1 MRNSIT
7 ENEIEEISIGYLQ
20 GLGYKYLNG
29 LVMSPDGEHPERQ
42 YNEVVLTTRLRDA
55 IDKLNPT
62 ITQDAKED
70 ALKKV
75 LRTESPNQLINN
87 ENFHRYLTDGV
98 DVEVRTPSG
107 IRGEKVYIVDFTNP
121 ENNEFLAVNQFTVI
135 EAGAP
140 QRKRP
145 DIILFINGL
154 PLVVIELKNAVDEN
168 ATIKSAFNQLQTY
181 KQAIPSL
188 FTYNELLIVSDGWDA
203 RCGTITSD
211 YGRFM
216 SWKTKDGKTTADHLQ
231 PQMEVMFLGMLN
243 KTTLLDLIRQFIV
256 FEKSDSKTLKKV
268 AAYHQYYAVNKAVES
283 TVRASGFNS
292 PPLEGWSQTGVVKR
306 VSTNYFELPFNP
318 NLKQRARE
326 LRQAG
331 NLSEV
336 LFWNQVKNKQF
347 KQYDFD
353 RQKIIGN
360 YIVDFYCSNCNVVIE
375 IDGSSHDYK
384 QEYDAE
390 RDAFL
395 ESLGLTVIH
404 IPVEDVMK
412 RMGQVMDMLFEHPAF
427 QEGNSQEPPRP
438 SGTPPMEGNVG
449 DRRGGVIWHTQ
460 GSGKSLSMVFFSGKL
475 IIEPRMENPTLVILT
490 DRNDLDE
497 QLHDTFTNCQQLLR
511 QEPQKAE
518 DRQDLRKLLK
528 VASGGIVFT
537 TIQKFMPMP
546 DDIVQSSSPTGRV
559 GGEGVVNEPSV
570 EYIGA
575 DIKALSERKNIVVV
589 ADEAHRSQYD
599 FIDGFA
605 KHLRDALPYAT
616 FIGFTGTPIETTDRN
631 TQAVFGN
638 YVDIYDIQQ
647 AVEDKATV
655 PIFYESRLAK
665 VHFAE
670 DEKVTIDEQ
679 FEELTEGEEL
689 SNRQQMR
696 AKWTRLEAIVGNPNR
711 IRKIAEDLVYHFEQR
726 NAVLEGKAMI
736 VCMSRR
742 ICVELYEAIIK
753 IRPLWHS
760 DDDDKGTIKVI
771 MTGSSSDALNMQQ
784 HIRNKQ
790 RRKAIGDRLKNPID
804 SLKLVIVRDMW
815 LTGFD
820 APCLHTLYVDKPM
833 RGHSLMQ
840 AIARVNRVF
849 TEGKSGGLVVD
860 YLGIAQELKTALADY
875 TASGGEGKP
884 TLDQELAVA
893 KMLELHEAIDYQLRH
908 FAWRKFFTLTP
919 EEKLKFIPV
928 IVDYIFSQE
937 NGEQSFTDNT
947 KNLLKAF
954 AISVPHEKA
963 MAIRDDVAL
972 FQAIKSRLVKIS
984 DRNESGKT
992 NDEMDTAI
1000 KQIISEAITADN
1012 VIDIFDAA
1020 GLKKPN
1026 IEILDERFLQELKDL
1041 PQKNLAVELLKKLLK
1056 DEIKKRTKINL
1067 VESRKFSEMLED
1079 AIKRYHNGMIDTV
1092 EFLEKVLIP
1101 FAEQMKEADK
1111 RGEKLGLDYREYAF
1125 YTALEVNNSAV
1136 SILGDE
1142 ILKHIAQELLK
1153 TVRSSTT
1160 IDWTIKESVQANL
1173 RRNIRRILRKFG
1185 YPPDLQEK
1193 AVETVITQA
1202 KMLAEDLV
1210 KNGDNKEE

>member
-7 ENEIEEISIGYLQ
+7 ENEIEEIALSYLQ
-20 GLGYKYLNG
+20 GLGYTYQLG
-29 LVMSPDGEHPERQ
+29 TVISPDGEHPERQ
-42 YNEVVLTTRLRDA
+42 YNEVVLVTRLRDA
-55 IDKLNPT
+55 LDKLNPN
-62 ITQDAKED
+62 ISQDAKED

-75 LRTESPNQLINN
+75 LRTESPNVLINN

-98 DVEVRTPSG
+98 DVEMRTESG
-107 IRGEKVYIVDFTNP
+107 IRGEKIYIVDFANP
-121 ENNEFLAVNQFTVI
+121 ENNEFLAVNQFTII
-135 EAGAP
+135 EGN
-140 QRKRP
+140 QNKRP
-145 DIILFINGL
+145 DIILFVNGL

-168 ATIKSAFNQLQTY
+168 ANLKSAFNQLQTY

-188 FTYNELLIVSDGWDA
+188 FTYNSLLIISDGWDA

-216 SWKTKDGKTTADHLQ
+216 TWKTKDGQTTADHLQ
-231 PQMEVMFLGMLN
+231 PQMEVMFHGMLN
-243 KTTLLDLIRQFIV
+243 KHTLLDLIRQFIV

-283 TVRASGFNS
+283 TVTASGN
-292 PPLEGWSQTGVVKR
+292 
-306 VSTNYFELPFNP
+306 N
-318 NLKQRARE
+318 
-326 LRQAG
+326 
-331 NLSEV
+331 
-336 LFWNQVKNKQF
+336 
-347 KQYDFD
+347 
-353 RQKIIGN
+353 
-360 YIVDFYCSNCNVVIE
+360 
-375 IDGSSHDYK
+375 
-384 QEYDAE
+384 
-390 RDAFL
+390 
-395 ESLGLTVIH
+395 
-404 IPVEDVMK
+404 
-412 RMGQVMDMLFEHPAF
+412 
-427 QEGNSQEPPRP
+427 
-438 SGTPPMEGNVG
+438 G

-497 QLHDTFTNCQQLLR
+497 QLHETFTNCQQLLR

-518 DRQDLRKLLK
+518 SRRELRQLLK

-546 DDIVQSSSPTGRV
+546 SDIVQP
-559 GGEGVVNEPSV
+559 ENENVVNEPSV

-575 DIKALSERKNIVVV
+575 DIQALSERKNIVVI

-605 KHLRDALPYAT
+605 KHLRDALPNAT
-616 FIGFTGTPIETTDRN
+616 FIGFTGTPIETTDKN

-647 AVEDKATV
+647 AVNDKATV

-665 VHFAE
+665 VHFDE

-711 IRKIAEDLVYHFEQR
+711 LQKIAEDLVYHFEQR

-771 MTGSSSDALNMQQ
+771 MTGSSSDALNMQA
-784 HIRNKQ
+784 HIRNKP
-790 RRKAIGDRLKNPID
+790 RRKAIGDRLKNPSD

-833 RGHSLMQ
+833 RGHNLMQ

-849 TEGKSGGLVVD
+849 TEGKEGGLVVD

-908 FAWRKFFTLTP
+908 FDWRKFFTLTP
-919 EEKLKFIPV
+919 EEKLRFIPV

-937 NGEQSFTDNT
+937 NGEQSFTENT

-954 AISVPHEKA
+954 AISVPHERA

-984 DRNESGKT
+984 DRNEGGKT
-992 NDEMDTAI
+992 DEEMETAI

-1067 VESRKFSEMLED
+1067 VESKKFSEMLED

-1101 FAEQMKEADK
+1101 FAQQMKEADQ
-1111 RGEKLGLDYREYAF
+1111 RGDKLGLDYREYAF
-1125 YTALEVNNSAV
+1125 YTALEINNSAV
-1136 SILGDE
+1136 AVLGDD

-1153 TVRSSTT
+1153 TVRNSTT
-1160 IDWTIKESVQANL
+1160 IDWTIKESVQSAL
-1173 RRNIRRILRKFG
+1173 RRNIRRILRLHG

-1193 AVETVITQA
+1193 AVDTVITQA

-1210 KNGDNKEE
+1210 KNGDKKEE

>member
-7 ENEIEEISIGYLQ
+7 ENEIEQIAIDYLQ
-20 GLGYKYLNG
+20 NMGYTHVLGTAI
-29 LVMSPDGEHPERQ
+29 SPDGEHPERQ
-42 YNEVVLTTRLRDA
+42 YNEVVLVTRLRDA
-55 IDKLNPT
+55 IDKLNPSVS
-62 ITQDAKED
+62 QDAKDD

-75 LRTESPNQLINN
+75 LRTDSPNALINN
-87 ENFHRYLTDGV
+87 ETFHKYLTEGI
-98 DVEVRTPSG
+98 DVEVRTDSG
-107 IRGEKVYIVDFTNP
+107 IRGEKVYIVDFNNP
-121 ENNEFLAVNQFTVI
+121 GNNVFLAVNQFTII
-135 EAGAP
+135 EGNPAYGTGR
-140 QRKRP
+140 QNKRP

-154 PLVVIELKNAVDEN
+154 PLDVIELKNATDEN
-168 ATIKSAFNQLQTY
+168 ATVKTAFSQLQTY

-203 RCGTITSD
+203 LCGTVTSD
-211 YGRFM
+211 WGRFM
-216 SWKTKDGKTTADHLQ
+216 SWKTKDGRTTADTLQ
-231 PQMEVMFLGMLN
+231 PQMEVMFTGMLN
-243 KTTLLDLIRQFIV
+243 KQTLLDLIGHFIV
-256 FEKSDSKTLKKV
+256 FEKSNEKTLKKV
-268 AAYHQYYAVNKAVES
+268 AAYHQYYAVNKAVTTTQQASAES
-283 TVRASGFNS
+283 
-292 PPLEGWSQTGVVKR
+292 
-306 VSTNYFELPFNP
+306 
-318 NLKQRARE
+318 
-326 LRQAG
+326 
-331 NLSEV
+331 
-336 LFWNQVKNKQF
+336 
-347 KQYDFD
+347 
-353 RQKIIGN
+353 
-360 YIVDFYCSNCNVVIE
+360 
-375 IDGSSHDYK
+375 
-384 QEYDAE
+384 
-390 RDAFL
+390 
-395 ESLGLTVIH
+395 
-404 IPVEDVMK
+404 
-412 RMGQVMDMLFEHPAF
+412 
-427 QEGNSQEPPRP
+427 
-438 SGTPPMEGNVG
+438 G
-449 DRRGGVIWHTQ
+449 DRRAGVVWHTQ
-460 GSGKSLSMVFFSGKL
+460 GSGKSLSMVFYTGKL
-475 IIEPRMENPTLVILT
+475 VLALDNPTIVVLT
-490 DRNDLDE
+490 DRNDLDD
-497 QLHDTFTNCQQLLR
+497 QLFETFSNCQQLLR
-511 QEPQKAE
+511 QEPQQAD
-518 DRQDLRKLLK
+518 DRKHLRKLLS

-537 TIQKFMPMP
+537 TIQKFMPAAEDIIQP
-546 DDIVQSSSPTGRV
+546 DNVMS
-559 GGEGVVNEPSV
+559 EPGV

-575 DIKALSERKNIVVV
+575 DIKALSERKNIIVI

-599 FIDGFA
+599 FLDGFA
-605 KHLRDALPYAT
+605 KHLRDALPNAS
-616 FIGFTGTPIETTDRN
+616 FIGFTGTPIESSDRN

-647 AVEDKATV
+647 AVNDHATV

-665 VHFAE
+665 VHFEE
-670 DEKVTIDEQ
+670 DEKVKLDEQ

-689 SNRQQMR
+689 TNRQQLR

-711 IRKIAEDLVYHFEQR
+711 IKKIAEDLVFHFEQR
-726 NAVLEGKAMI
+726 NAVLDGKAVI

-760 DDDDKGTIKVI
+760 DEDETGTIKVV
-771 MTGSSSDALNMQQ
+771 MTGSSSDALHIQP
-784 HIRNKQ
+784 HIRNKA
-790 RRKAIGDRLKNPID
+790 RRKAIGERLKNPTD

-849 TEGKSGGLVVD
+849 TEGKEGGLVVD
-860 YLGIAQELKTALADY
+860 YLGIAQELKHALVEY

-893 KMLELHEAIDYQLRH
+893 KMLELYEGIEYQLRH
-908 FAWRKFFTLTP
+908 FDWKKFFTLMP

-937 NGEQSFTDNT
+937 NGEQSFVENT

-963 MAIRDDVAL
+963 LAIRDNVAL
-972 FQAIKSRLVKIS
+972 FQAIKARLVKIS
-984 DRNESGKT
+984 DRNEGGKS
-992 NDEMDTAI
+992 DEEMETAI
-1000 KQIISEAITADN
+1000 RQIISEAITADK

-1067 VESRKFSEMLED
+1067 VESKKFSEMLED

-1101 FAEQMKEADK
+1101 FAEQIKEADK
-1111 RGEKLGLDYREYAF
+1111 KGEKLGLDFREYAF

-1142 ILKHIAQELLK
+1142 TLKHIAQELLK

-1160 IDWTIKESVQANL
+1160 IDWTIKESVQSAL
-1173 RRNIRRILRKFG
+1173 RRNIRRILRLHG
-1185 YPPDLQEK
+1185 YPPDMQEK

-1202 KMLAEDLV
+1202 KMLAEDLAT
-1210 KNGDNKEE
+1210 G

>member
-1 MRNSIT
+1 MRNSIS
-7 ENEIEEISIGYLQ
+7 ENEIEEIALSYLQ
-20 GLGYKYLNG
+20 NLGYSYILG
-29 LVMSPDGEHPERQ
+29 TTLSPDGEHPERQ
-42 YNEVVLTTRLRDA
+42 YTDVVLATRLRDA
-55 IDKLNPT
+55 IDKLNPN

-75 LRTESPNQLINN
+75 LRTESPNALINN
-87 ENFHRYLTDGV
+87 ETFHKYLTEGV
-98 DVEVRTPSG
+98 DVEVRTDDG
-107 IRGEKVYIVDFTNP
+107 IRGEKVYIVDFDNV
-121 ENNEFLAVNQFTVI
+121 ENNEFLAINQFTII
-135 EAGAP
+135 EGS
-140 QRKRP
+140 QNKRP
-145 DIILFINGL
+145 DLILFINGL

-168 ATIKSAFNQLQTY
+168 ATIKSAYNQLQTY
-181 KQAIPSL
+181 KQSIPSL

-203 RCGTITSD
+203 LCGTITSD
-211 YGRFM
+211 FGRFM
-216 SWKTKDGKTTADHLQ
+216 SWKTKDGETEAGHLEM
-231 PQMEVMFLGMLN
+231 QMHIMFNGMLN
-243 KTTLLDLIRQFIV
+243 KKTLLDLIRQFIV
-256 FEKSDSKTLKKV
+256 YEKSDTKTLKKV

-283 TVRASGFNS
+283 TVRAAGFS
-292 PPLEGWSQTGVVKR
+292 SLSFGEGGG
-306 VSTNYFELPFNP
+306 E
-318 NLKQRARE
+318 
-326 LRQAG
+326 
-331 NLSEV
+331 
-336 LFWNQVKNKQF
+336 
-347 KQYDFD
+347 
-353 RQKIIGN
+353 
-360 YIVDFYCSNCNVVIE
+360 
-375 IDGSSHDYK
+375 
-384 QEYDAE
+384 
-390 RDAFL
+390 
-395 ESLGLTVIH
+395 
-404 IPVEDVMK
+404 
-412 RMGQVMDMLFEHPAF
+412 
-427 QEGNSQEPPRP
+427 
-438 SGTPPMEGNVG
+438 VG

-460 GSGKSLSMVFFSGKL
+460 GSGKSLSMVFYSGKL

-497 QLHDTFTNCQQLLR
+497 QLHETFTNCQQLLR

-518 DRQDLRKLLK
+518 DRKDLRKLLK

-537 TIQKFMPMP
+537 TIQKFMPMQA
-546 DDIVQSSSPTGRV
+546 DIVQNNSSPF
-559 GGEGVVNEPSV
+559 GGGWEGAVNEPSV

-575 DIKALSERKNIVVV
+575 DIQALSERKNIVVV

-605 KHLRDALPYAT
+605 KHLRDALPNAT
-616 FIGFTGTPIETTDRN
+616 FIGFTGTPIESTDRN

-647 AVEDKATV
+647 AVKDKATV

-670 DEKVTIDEQ
+670 DEKVSLDEQ
-679 FEELTEGEEL
+679 FEELTEGEEQT
-689 SNRQQMR
+689 NRQQMR

-711 IRKIAEDLVYHFEQR
+711 IAKIAEDLVYHFEQR
-726 NAVLEGKAMI
+726 SGVLEGKAMI

-742 ICVELYEAIIK
+742 ICVELYDAIIK

-760 DDDDKGTIKVI
+760 NEDDKGTIKVI
-771 MTGSSSDALNMQQ
+771 MTGSSSDTLNMQN
-784 HIRNKQ
+784 HIRSKSK
-790 RRKAIGDRLKNPID
+790 RKAIGDRLKNPND

-833 RGHSLMQ
+833 QGHSLMQ

-849 TEGKSGGLVVD
+849 TEGKEGGLVVD
-860 YLGIAQELKTALADY
+860 YLGIAQELKSALAEY

-908 FAWRKFFTLTP
+908 FDWKKFFTLLP

-954 AISVPHEKA
+954 AISVPHDKA

-984 DRNESGKT
+984 DRNEGGAGGE
-992 NDEMDTAI
+992 EMETAI

-1101 FAEQMKEADK
+1101 LAEQIKDADK

-1125 YTALEVNNSAV
+1125 YTALEVNNTAV
-1136 SILGDE
+1136 ALLGDE

-1153 TVRSSTT
+1153 TVRNSTT
-1160 IDWTIKESVQANL
+1160 IDWTIKESVQSAL
-1173 RRNIRRILRKFG
+1173 RRNIRRILRLHG

-1193 AVETVITQA
+1193 AVDTVITQA
-1202 KMLAEDLV
+1202 KMLAEDFII
-1210 KNGDNKEE
+1210 KKQ

>member
-7 ENEIEEISIGYLQ
+7 ENEIEEIALSYLQ
-20 GLGYKYLNG
+20 GLGYTYQLG
-29 LVMSPDGEHPERQ
+29 TIISPDGEHPERQ
-42 YNEVVLTTRLRDA
+42 YNEVVLVTHLRDA
-55 IDKLNPT
+55 IDKLNPN
-62 ITQDAKED
+62 ISQDAKED

-75 LRTESPNQLINN
+75 LRTESPNALINN

-98 DVEVRTPSG
+98 DVEMRTENG
-107 IRGEKVYIVDFTNP
+107 IRGEKIYIVDFENP
-121 ENNEFLAVNQFTVI
+121 ENNEFLAINQFTVV
-135 EAGAP
+135 EGN
-140 QRKRP
+140 QNKRP
-145 DIILFINGL
+145 DIILFVNGL

-168 ATIKSAFNQLQTY
+168 ANLKSAFNQLQTY

-188 FTYNELLIVSDGWDA
+188 FTYNSLLVISDGWDA

-216 SWKTKDGKTTADHLQ
+216 TWKTKDGQTTADHLQ
-231 PQMEVMFLGMLN
+231 PQMEVMFHGMLN
-243 KTTLLDLIRQFIV
+243 KHTLLDLIRQFIV

-268 AAYHQYYAVNKAVES
+268 AAYHQYYAVNKALES
-283 TVRASGFNS
+283 TVTASG
-292 PPLEGWSQTGVVKR
+292 
-306 VSTNYFELPFNP
+306 
-318 NLKQRARE
+318 
-326 LRQAG
+326 
-331 NLSEV
+331 
-336 LFWNQVKNKQF
+336 
-347 KQYDFD
+347 
-353 RQKIIGN
+353 
-360 YIVDFYCSNCNVVIE
+360 SN
-375 IDGSSHDYK
+375 
-384 QEYDAE
+384 
-390 RDAFL
+390 
-395 ESLGLTVIH
+395 
-404 IPVEDVMK
+404 
-412 RMGQVMDMLFEHPAF
+412 
-427 QEGNSQEPPRP
+427 
-438 SGTPPMEGNVG
+438 G

-497 QLHDTFTNCQQLLR
+497 QLHETFTNCQQLLR

-518 DRQDLRKLLK
+518 SRRELRQLLK

-546 DDIVQSSSPTGRV
+546 SDIVQP
-559 GGEGVVNEPSV
+559 ENENVVNEPSV

-575 DIKALSERKNIVVV
+575 DIQALSERKNIVVI

-605 KHLRDALPYAT
+605 KHLRDALPNAT
-616 FIGFTGTPIETTDRN
+616 FIGFTGTPIETTDKN

-647 AVEDKATV
+647 AVNDKATV

-665 VHFAE
+665 VHFNE
-670 DEKVTIDEQ
+670 DEKVSLDEQ

-711 IRKIAEDLVYHFEQR
+711 LQKIAEDLVYHFEQR
-726 NAVLEGKAMI
+726 NAVLDGKAMI

-771 MTGSSSDALNMQQ
+771 MTGSSSDALNMQA
-784 HIRNKQ
+784 HIRNKP
-790 RRKAIGDRLKNPID
+790 RRKAIGDRLKNPND
-804 SLKLVIVRDMW
+804 PLKLVIVRDMW

-833 RGHSLMQ
+833 RGHNLMQ

-849 TEGKSGGLVVD
+849 TEGKSGGLIVD

-908 FAWRKFFTLTP
+908 FDWRKFFTLKP
-919 EEKLKFIPV
+919 EEKLRFIPV

-937 NGEQSFTDNT
+937 NGEQSFTENT

-954 AISVPHEKA
+954 AISVPHDKA

-984 DRNESGKT
+984 DRNEGGKT
-992 NDEMDTAI
+992 DEEMETAI

-1067 VESRKFSEMLED
+1067 VESKKFSEMLED

-1101 FAEQMKEADK
+1101 FAQQMKEADQ
-1111 RGEKLGLDYREYAF
+1111 RGGKLGLDYREYAF
-1125 YTALEVNNSAV
+1125 YTALEINNSAV
-1136 SILGDE
+1136 AVLGDD

-1153 TVRSSTT
+1153 TVRNSTT
-1160 IDWTIKESVQANL
+1160 IDWTIKESVQSAL
-1173 RRNIRRILRKFG
+1173 RRNIRRILRLHG

-1193 AVETVITQA
+1193 AVDTVITQA

-1210 KNGDNKEE
+1210 KNGDKKEE

>member
-7 ENEIEEISIGYLQ
+7 ENEIEEIALGYLQ
-20 GLGYKYLNG
+20 NLGYNYLNG
-29 LVMSPDGEHPERQ
+29 LIISPDGEHPERQ
-42 YNEVVLTTRLRDA
+42 YTDVVLTTRLRDA
-55 IDKLNPT
+55 IDKLNPS

-75 LRTESPNQLINN
+75 LRTESPNALINN
-87 ENFHRYLTDGV
+87 ETFHRYLTDGI
-98 DVEVRTPSG
+98 DVEIRTADG
-107 IRGEKVYIVDFTNP
+107 IRGEKVYIVDFIHA
-121 ENNEFLAVNQFTVI
+121 ENNEFVAINQFTII
-135 EAGAP
+135 EGS
-140 QRKRP
+140 QNKRP

-168 ATIKSAFNQLQTY
+168 ATIKSAYNQLQTY
-181 KQAIPSL
+181 KQSIPSL
-188 FTYNELLIVSDGWDA
+188 FTYNALLIISDGWDA
-203 RCGTITSD
+203 LSGTVTSD
-211 YGRFM
+211 FGRFM
-216 SWKTKDGKTTADHLQ
+216 SWKTKDGKTEASHLEM
-231 PQMEVMFLGMLN
+231 QMQVMFNGMLN
-243 KTTLLDLIRQFIV
+243 KQTLLDLISQFIV
-256 FEKSDSKTLKKV
+256 YEKSDTKTLKKV

-283 TVRASGFNS
+283 TVRAAGFS
-292 PPLEGWSQTGVVKR
+292 SLSFGEGQG
-306 VSTNYFELPFNP
+306 E
-318 NLKQRARE
+318 
-326 LRQAG
+326 
-331 NLSEV
+331 
-336 LFWNQVKNKQF
+336 
-347 KQYDFD
+347 
-353 RQKIIGN
+353 
-360 YIVDFYCSNCNVVIE
+360 
-375 IDGSSHDYK
+375 
-384 QEYDAE
+384 
-390 RDAFL
+390 
-395 ESLGLTVIH
+395 
-404 IPVEDVMK
+404 
-412 RMGQVMDMLFEHPAF
+412 
-427 QEGNSQEPPRP
+427 
-438 SGTPPMEGNVG
+438 VG

-460 GSGKSLSMVFFSGKL
+460 GSGKSLSMVFYSGKL

-497 QLHDTFTNCQQLLR
+497 QLHETFTNCQQLLR

-518 DRQDLRKLLK
+518 DRKDLRKLLK

-537 TIQKFMPMP
+537 TIQKFMPMQT
-546 DDIVQSSSPTGRV
+546 DIVQ
-559 GGEGVVNEPSV
+559 NENPSIVSEPNV

-605 KHLRDALPYAT
+605 KHLRDALPNAT
-616 FIGFTGTPIETTDRN
+616 FIGFTGTPIESTDRN

-647 AVEDKATV
+647 AVNDKATV

-670 DEKVTIDEQ
+670 EEKVILDEQ

-689 SNRQQMR
+689 TNRQQMR

-711 IRKIAEDLVYHFEQR
+711 IAKISEDLVYHFEQR
-726 NAVLEGKAMI
+726 SGVLEGKAMI

-742 ICVELYEAIIK
+742 ICVELYDAIIK

-760 DDDDKGTIKVI
+760 NEDDKGTIKVI
-771 MTGSSSDALNMQQ
+771 MTGSSSDTLNMQN
-784 HIRNKQ
+784 HIRSKSK
-790 RRKAIGDRLKNPID
+790 RKAIGDRLKNPND

-849 TEGKSGGLVVD
+849 TEGKEGGLVVD
-860 YLGIAQELKTALADY
+860 YLGIAQELKLALAEY

-908 FAWRKFFTLTP
+908 FDWKKFYTLKP
-919 EEKLKFIPV
+919 EDKLKYV
-928 IVDYIFSQE
+928 LLIVDYIFSQE
-937 NGEQSFTDNT
+937 NGEQSFTENT

-954 AISVPHEKA
+954 AISVPHDKA

-972 FQAIKSRLVKIS
+972 FQSIKARLQKLS
-984 DRNESGKT
+984 DRNEGGAGG
-992 NDEMDTAI
+992 EEIETAI

-1067 VESRKFSEMLED
+1067 VESKKFSEMLED

-1101 FAEQMKEADK
+1101 FAEQIKEADK

-1125 YTALEVNNSAV
+1125 YTALEVNNTAV
-1136 SILGDE
+1136 ALLGDE

-1153 TVRSSTT
+1153 TVRNSTT
-1160 IDWTIKESVQANL
+1160 IDWTIKESVQSAL
-1173 RRNIRRILRKFG
+1173 RRNIRRILRLHG

-1202 KMLAEDLV
+1202 KMLAEDFI
-1210 KNGDNKEE
+1210 KSK

>member
-1 MRNSIT
+1 MKNSIT
-7 ENEIEEISIGYLQ
+7 ENEIEEIALSYLQ
-20 GLGYKYLNG
+20 GLGYTYQLG
-29 LVMSPDGEHPERQ
+29 TVISPDGEHPERQ
-42 YNEVVLTTRLRDA
+42 YNEVVLVTRLRDA
-55 IDKLNPT
+55 IDKLNPN
-62 ITQDAKED
+62 ISLDAKED

-75 LRTESPNQLINN
+75 LRTESPNVLINN

-98 DVEVRTPSG
+98 DVEMRTESG
-107 IRGEKVYIVDFTNP
+107 IRGEKIYIVDFENP
-121 ENNEFLAVNQFTVI
+121 ENNEFLAVNQFTVV
-135 EAGAP
+135 EGN
-140 QRKRP
+140 QNKRP
-145 DIILFINGL
+145 DIILFVNGL

-168 ATIKSAFNQLQTY
+168 ANLKSAFNQLQTY

-188 FTYNELLIVSDGWDA
+188 FTYNSLLIISDGWDA

-216 SWKTKDGKTTADHLQ
+216 TWKTKDGQTTADHLQ
-231 PQMEVMFLGMLN
+231 PQMEVMFHGMLN
-243 KTTLLDLIRQFIV
+243 KHTLLDLIRHFVV

-283 TVRASGFNS
+283 TVTASG
-292 PPLEGWSQTGVVKR
+292 
-306 VSTNYFELPFNP
+306 
-318 NLKQRARE
+318 
-326 LRQAG
+326 
-331 NLSEV
+331 
-336 LFWNQVKNKQF
+336 
-347 KQYDFD
+347 
-353 RQKIIGN
+353 
-360 YIVDFYCSNCNVVIE
+360 SN
-375 IDGSSHDYK
+375 
-384 QEYDAE
+384 
-390 RDAFL
+390 
-395 ESLGLTVIH
+395 
-404 IPVEDVMK
+404 
-412 RMGQVMDMLFEHPAF
+412 
-427 QEGNSQEPPRP
+427 
-438 SGTPPMEGNVG
+438 G
-449 DRRGGVIWHTQ
+449 DRRGGVVWHTQ

-497 QLHDTFTNCQQLLR
+497 QLHETFTNCQQLLR

-518 DRQDLRKLLK
+518 SRKELRQLLK

-537 TIQKFMPMP
+537 TIQKFMPIP
-546 DDIVQSSSPTGRV
+546 ADIVQP
-559 GGEGVVNEPSV
+559 ENENVVNEPSV

-575 DIKALSERKNIVVV
+575 DIQALSERKNIVVI

-605 KHLRDALPYAT
+605 KHLRDALPNAT
-616 FIGFTGTPIETTDRN
+616 FIGFTGTPIETTDKN

-647 AVEDKATV
+647 AVNDKATV

-665 VHFAE
+665 VHFNE
-670 DEKVTIDEQ
+670 DEKVSLDEQ

-696 AKWTRLEAIVGNPNR
+696 QKWTRLEAIVGNPNR
-711 IRKIAEDLVYHFEQR
+711 LQKIAEDLVYHFEQR
-726 NAVLEGKAMI
+726 NAVLDGKAMI

-742 ICVELYEAIIK
+742 ICVELYDAIIK
-753 IRPLWHS
+753 IRPHWHS

-771 MTGSSSDALNMQQ
+771 MTGSSSDPLNMQP
-784 HIRNKQ
+784 HIRNKP
-790 RRKAIGDRLKNPID
+790 RRKAIGDRLKNPND
-804 SLKLVIVRDMW
+804 PLKLVIVRDMW

-833 RGHSLMQ
+833 RGHNLMQ

-849 TEGKSGGLVVD
+849 TEGKEGGLVVD

-908 FAWRKFFTLTP
+908 FDWRKFFTLTP

-937 NGEQSFTDNT
+937 NGEQSFTENT

-954 AISVPHEKA
+954 AISVPHERA

-984 DRNESGKT
+984 DRNEGGKT
-992 NDEMDTAI
+992 DEEMETAI

-1012 VIDIFDAA
+1012 IIDIFDAA

-1067 VESRKFSEMLED
+1067 VESKKFSEMLED

-1101 FAEQMKEADK
+1101 FAQQMKEADK

-1136 SILGDE
+1136 AILGDD

-1153 TVRSSTT
+1153 TVRNSTT
-1160 IDWTIKESVQANL
+1160 IDWTIKESVQATL
-1173 RRNIRRILRKFG
+1173 RRNVRRILRKFG

-1210 KNGDNKEE
+1210 KNGDKKEE

>member
-7 ENEIEEISIGYLQ
+7 ENEIEDIALSYLQ
-20 GLGYKYLNG
+20 GLGYTYQLG
-29 LVMSPDGEHPERQ
+29 TVISPDGEHPERQ
-42 YNEVVLTTRLRDA
+42 YNEVVLVTRLRDA
-55 IDKLNPT
+55 IDKLNPN
-62 ITQDAKED
+62 ISLDAKED

-75 LRTESPNQLINN
+75 LRTESPNVLINN

-98 DVEVRTPSG
+98 DVEMRTESG
-107 IRGEKVYIVDFTNP
+107 IRGEKIYIVDFENP
-121 ENNEFLAVNQFTVI
+121 ENNEFLAVNQFTVV
-135 EAGAP
+135 EGN
-140 QRKRP
+140 QNKRP
-145 DIILFINGL
+145 DIILFVNGL

-168 ATIKSAFNQLQTY
+168 ANLKSAFNQLQTY

-188 FTYNELLIVSDGWDA
+188 FTYNSLLIISDGWDA

-216 SWKTKDGKTTADHLQ
+216 TWKTKDGQTTADHLQ
-231 PQMEVMFLGMLN
+231 PQMEVMFHGMLN
-243 KTTLLDLIRQFIV
+243 KHTLLDLIRHFVV

-283 TVRASGFNS
+283 TVTASG
-292 PPLEGWSQTGVVKR
+292 
-306 VSTNYFELPFNP
+306 
-318 NLKQRARE
+318 
-326 LRQAG
+326 
-331 NLSEV
+331 
-336 LFWNQVKNKQF
+336 
-347 KQYDFD
+347 
-353 RQKIIGN
+353 
-360 YIVDFYCSNCNVVIE
+360 SN
-375 IDGSSHDYK
+375 
-384 QEYDAE
+384 
-390 RDAFL
+390 
-395 ESLGLTVIH
+395 
-404 IPVEDVMK
+404 
-412 RMGQVMDMLFEHPAF
+412 
-427 QEGNSQEPPRP
+427 
-438 SGTPPMEGNVG
+438 G
-449 DRRGGVIWHTQ
+449 DRRGGVVWHTQ

-497 QLHDTFTNCQQLLR
+497 QLHETFSNCQQLLR

-518 DRQDLRKLLK
+518 SRKELRQLLK

-546 DDIVQSSSPTGRV
+546 TDIVQP
-559 GGEGVVNEPSV
+559 ENENVVNEPSV

-575 DIKALSERKNIVVV
+575 DIQALSERKNIVVI

-605 KHLRDALPYAT
+605 KHLRDALPNAT
-616 FIGFTGTPIETTDRN
+616 FIGFTGTPIETTDKN

-647 AVEDKATV
+647 AVNDKATV

-665 VHFAE
+665 VHFNE
-670 DEKVTIDEQ
+670 DEKVSLDEQ

-696 AKWTRLEAIVGNPNR
+696 QKWTRLEAIVGNPNR
-711 IRKIAEDLVYHFEQR
+711 LQKIAEDLVYHFEQR
-726 NAVLEGKAMI
+726 NAVLDGKAMI

-771 MTGSSSDALNMQQ
+771 MTGSSSDALNMQA
-784 HIRNKQ
+784 HIRNKP
-790 RRKAIGDRLKNPID
+790 RRKAIGDRLKNPND
-804 SLKLVIVRDMW
+804 PLKLVIVRDMW

-833 RGHSLMQ
+833 RGHNLMQ

-849 TEGKSGGLVVD
+849 TEGKEGGLVVD

-908 FAWRKFFTLTP
+908 FDWRKFFTLTP

-937 NGEQSFTDNT
+937 NGEQSFTENT

-954 AISVPHEKA
+954 AISVPHERA

-984 DRNESGKT
+984 DRNEGGKT
-992 NDEMDTAI
+992 DEEMETAI

-1012 VIDIFDAA
+1012 IIDIFDAA

-1067 VESRKFSEMLED
+1067 VESKKFSEMLED

-1101 FAEQMKEADK
+1101 FAQQMKEADK

-1136 SILGDE
+1136 AILGDD

-1153 TVRSSTT
+1153 TVRNSTT
-1160 IDWTIKESVQANL
+1160 IDWTIKESVQATL
-1173 RRNIRRILRKFG
+1173 RRNVRRILRKFG

-1210 KNGDNKEE
+1210 KNGDKKEE

>member
-7 ENEIEEISIGYLQ
+7 ENEIEEIALSYLQ
-20 GLGYKYLNG
+20 GLGYTYQLG
-29 LVMSPDGEHPERQ
+29 TVISPDGEHPERQ
-42 YNEVVLTTRLRDA
+42 YNEVVLVTRLRDA
-55 IDKLNPT
+55 IDKLNPN
-62 ITQDAKED
+62 ISQDAKED

-75 LRTESPNQLINN
+75 LRTESPNAIINN
-87 ENFHRYLTDGV
+87 ETFHRYLTDGV
-98 DVEVRTPSG
+98 DVEMRTENG
-107 IRGEKVYIVDFTNP
+107 IRGEKIYIVDFENP
-121 ENNEFLAVNQFTVI
+121 ENNEFVAINQFTVV
-135 EAGAP
+135 EGN
-140 QRKRP
+140 QNKRP
-145 DIILFINGL
+145 DIILFVNGL

-168 ATIKSAFNQLQTY
+168 ANLKSAFNQLQTY

-188 FTYNELLIVSDGWDA
+188 FTYNSLLIISDGWDA

-216 SWKTKDGKTTADHLQ
+216 TWKTKDGQTTADHLQ
-231 PQMEVMFLGMLN
+231 PQMEVMFHGMLN
-243 KTTLLDLIRQFIV
+243 KHTLLDLIRQFIV

-268 AAYHQYYAVNKAVES
+268 AAYHQYYAVNKALES
-283 TVRASGFNS
+283 TVTASG
-292 PPLEGWSQTGVVKR
+292 
-306 VSTNYFELPFNP
+306 
-318 NLKQRARE
+318 
-326 LRQAG
+326 
-331 NLSEV
+331 
-336 LFWNQVKNKQF
+336 
-347 KQYDFD
+347 
-353 RQKIIGN
+353 
-360 YIVDFYCSNCNVVIE
+360 SN
-375 IDGSSHDYK
+375 
-384 QEYDAE
+384 
-390 RDAFL
+390 
-395 ESLGLTVIH
+395 
-404 IPVEDVMK
+404 
-412 RMGQVMDMLFEHPAF
+412 
-427 QEGNSQEPPRP
+427 
-438 SGTPPMEGNVG
+438 G

-497 QLHDTFTNCQQLLR
+497 QLHETFTNCQQLLR

-518 DRQDLRKLLK
+518 SRKELRQLLK

-546 DDIVQSSSPTGRV
+546 TDIVQP
-559 GGEGVVNEPSV
+559 ENENVVNEPSV

-575 DIKALSERKNIVVV
+575 DIQALSERKNIVVI

-605 KHLRDALPYAT
+605 KHLRDALPNAT
-616 FIGFTGTPIETTDRN
+616 FIGFTGTPIETTDKN

-647 AVEDKATV
+647 AVNDKATV

-665 VHFAE
+665 VHFNE
-670 DEKVTIDEQ
+670 DEKVSLDEQ

-711 IRKIAEDLVYHFEQR
+711 LQKIAEDLVYHFEQR

-771 MTGSSSDALNMQQ
+771 MTGSSSDALNMQA
-784 HIRNKQ
+784 HIRNKP
-790 RRKAIGDRLKNPID
+790 RRKAIGDRLKNPSD

-833 RGHSLMQ
+833 RGHNLMQ

-849 TEGKSGGLVVD
+849 TEGKEGGLVVD

-908 FAWRKFFTLTP
+908 FDWRKFFTLTP

-937 NGEQSFTDNT
+937 NGEQSFTENT

-954 AISVPHEKA
+954 AISVPHERA

-984 DRNESGKT
+984 DRNEGGKT
-992 NDEMDTAI
+992 DEEMETAI
-1000 KQIISEAITADN
+1000 KQIISEAITTDN

-1067 VESRKFSEMLED
+1067 VESKKFSEMLED

-1111 RGEKLGLDYREYAF
+1111 RGDKLGLDFREYAF

-1136 SILGDE
+1136 AVLGDD

-1153 TVRSSTT
+1153 TVRNSTT
-1160 IDWTIKESVQANL
+1160 IDWTIKESVQSAL
-1173 RRNIRRILRKFG
+1173 RRNIRRILRLHG

-1193 AVETVITQA
+1193 AVDTVITQA
-1202 KMLAEDLV
+1202 KMIAEDLV
-1210 KNGDNKEE
+1210 KNGDKKEE

>member
-7 ENEIEEISIGYLQ
+7 ENEIEEIALSYLQ
-20 GLGYKYLNG
+20 GLGYTYQLG
-29 LVMSPDGEHPERQ
+29 TVISPDGEHPERQ
-42 YNEVVLTTRLRDA
+42 YNEVVLVTRLRDA
-55 IDKLNPT
+55 IDKLNPN
-62 ITQDAKED
+62 ISQDAKED

-75 LRTESPNQLINN
+75 LRTESPNALINN

-98 DVEVRTPSG
+98 DVEMRTESG
-107 IRGEKVYIVDFTNP
+107 IRGEKIYIVDFENP
-121 ENNEFLAVNQFTVI
+121 ENNEFLAVNQFTVV
-135 EAGAP
+135 EGN
-140 QRKRP
+140 QNKRP

-168 ATIKSAFNQLQTY
+168 ANLKSAFNQLQTY

-188 FTYNELLIVSDGWDA
+188 FTYNSLLIISDGWDA

-216 SWKTKDGKTTADHLQ
+216 TWKTKDGLTTADHLQ
-231 PQMEVMFLGMLN
+231 PQMEVMFHGMLN
-243 KTTLLDLIRQFIV
+243 KHTLLDLIRQFIV

-283 TVRASGFNS
+283 TVTASG
-292 PPLEGWSQTGVVKR
+292 
-306 VSTNYFELPFNP
+306 
-318 NLKQRARE
+318 
-326 LRQAG
+326 
-331 NLSEV
+331 
-336 LFWNQVKNKQF
+336 
-347 KQYDFD
+347 
-353 RQKIIGN
+353 
-360 YIVDFYCSNCNVVIE
+360 SN
-375 IDGSSHDYK
+375 
-384 QEYDAE
+384 
-390 RDAFL
+390 
-395 ESLGLTVIH
+395 
-404 IPVEDVMK
+404 
-412 RMGQVMDMLFEHPAF
+412 
-427 QEGNSQEPPRP
+427 
-438 SGTPPMEGNVG
+438 G

-497 QLHDTFTNCQQLLR
+497 QLHETFTNCQQLLR

-518 DRQDLRKLLK
+518 SRKELRQLLK

-546 DDIVQSSSPTGRV
+546 TDIVQP
-559 GGEGVVNEPSV
+559 ENENVVNEPSV

-575 DIKALSERKNIVVV
+575 DIQALSERKNIVVI

-605 KHLRDALPYAT
+605 KHLRDALPNAT
-616 FIGFTGTPIETTDRN
+616 FIGFTGTPIETTDKN

-647 AVEDKATV
+647 AVNDKATV

-665 VHFAE
+665 VHFNE
-670 DEKVTIDEQ
+670 DEKVSLDEQ

-696 AKWTRLEAIVGNPNR
+696 QKWTRLEAIVGNPNR
-711 IRKIAEDLVYHFEQR
+711 LQKIAEDLVYHFEQR
-726 NAVLEGKAMI
+726 NAVLDGKAMI

-771 MTGSSSDALNMQQ
+771 MTGSSSDALNMQA
-784 HIRNKQ
+784 HIRNKP
-790 RRKAIGDRLKNPID
+790 RRKAIGDRLKNPND
-804 SLKLVIVRDMW
+804 PLKLVIVRDMW

-833 RGHSLMQ
+833 RGHNLMQ

-849 TEGKSGGLVVD
+849 TEGKEGGLVVD

-908 FAWRKFFTLTP
+908 FDWRKFFTLTP

-937 NGEQSFTDNT
+937 NGEQSFTENT

-954 AISVPHEKA
+954 AISVPHERA

-984 DRNESGKT
+984 DRNEGGKT
-992 NDEMDTAI
+992 DEEMETAI

-1012 VIDIFDAA
+1012 IIDIFDAA

-1067 VESRKFSEMLED
+1067 VESKKFSEMLED

-1101 FAEQMKEADK
+1101 FAQQMKEADK

-1136 SILGDE
+1136 AILGDD

-1153 TVRSSTT
+1153 TVRNSTT
-1160 IDWTIKESVQANL
+1160 IDWTIKESVQATL
-1173 RRNIRRILRKFG
+1173 RRNVRRILRKFG

-1210 KNGDNKEE
+1210 KNGDKKEE

>member
-7 ENEIEEISIGYLQ
+7 ENEIEEIALSYLQ
-20 GLGYKYLNG
+20 KLGYSYLLG
-29 LVMSPDGEHPERQ
+29 TDISPDGEHPERQ
-42 YNEVVLTTRLRDA
+42 YNEVVLVTRLRDA
-55 IDKLNPT
+55 IDKLNPN
-62 ITQDAKED
+62 ISQDAKED

-75 LRTESPNQLINN
+75 LRTESPNALINN

-98 DVEVRTPSG
+98 DVEMRTESG
-107 IRGEKVYIVDFTNP
+107 IRGEKIYIVDFENP
-121 ENNEFLAVNQFTVI
+121 ENNEFLAVNQFTVV
-135 EAGAP
+135 EGN
-140 QRKRP
+140 QNKRP
-145 DIILFINGL
+145 DIILFVNGL
-154 PLVVIELKNAVDEN
+154 PLVVIEFKNAVDEN
-168 ATIKSAFNQLQTY
+168 ANLKSAFNQLQTY

-188 FTYNELLIVSDGWDA
+188 FTYNSLLIISDGWDA

-216 SWKTKDGKTTADHLQ
+216 TWKTPPSTPALLPRGEGSSYRGNLKYSGLIEEARELRKKQTKAEEIFWQLVRNRKFNNLKFRRQHQIGNYIADFYCDELRLVIEFDGEVHNSPEQQKHDSKRDKFLTSSGFKVLRFKNQEILNSPESVFEEIENAILGNTQKIDSSSPFGRGGGEGLLE
-231 PQMEVMFLGMLN
+231 MEVMFHGMLN
-243 KTTLLDLIRQFIV
+243 KHTLLDLIRQFIV

-283 TVRASGFNS
+283 TVTASG
-292 PPLEGWSQTGVVKR
+292 
-306 VSTNYFELPFNP
+306 
-318 NLKQRARE
+318 
-326 LRQAG
+326 
-331 NLSEV
+331 
-336 LFWNQVKNKQF
+336 
-347 KQYDFD
+347 
-353 RQKIIGN
+353 
-360 YIVDFYCSNCNVVIE
+360 SN
-375 IDGSSHDYK
+375 
-384 QEYDAE
+384 
-390 RDAFL
+390 
-395 ESLGLTVIH
+395 
-404 IPVEDVMK
+404 
-412 RMGQVMDMLFEHPAF
+412 
-427 QEGNSQEPPRP
+427 
-438 SGTPPMEGNVG
+438 G

-497 QLHDTFTNCQQLLR
+497 QLHETFSNCQQLLR

-518 DRQDLRKLLK
+518 SRRELRQLLK

-546 DDIVQSSSPTGRV
+546 SDIVQPENENT
-559 GGEGVVNEPSV
+559 VNEPSV

-575 DIKALSERKNIVVV
+575 DIQALSERKNIVVI

-605 KHLRDALPYAT
+605 KHLRDALPNAT
-616 FIGFTGTPIETTDRN
+616 FIGFTGTPIETTDKN

-647 AVEDKATV
+647 AVNDKATV

-665 VHFAE
+665 VHFNE
-670 DEKVTIDEQ
+670 DEKVSLDEQ

-696 AKWTRLEAIVGNPNR
+696 QKWTRLEAIVGNPNR
-711 IRKIAEDLVYHFEQR
+711 LQKIAEDLVYHFEQR
-726 NAVLEGKAMI
+726 NAVLDGKAMI

-771 MTGSSSDALNMQQ
+771 MTGSSSDALNMQA
-784 HIRNKQ
+784 HIRNKP
-790 RRKAIGDRLKNPID
+790 RRKAIGDRLKNPND
-804 SLKLVIVRDMW
+804 PLKLVIVRDMW

-833 RGHSLMQ
+833 RGHNLMQ

-849 TEGKSGGLVVD
+849 TEGKEGGLVVD

-908 FAWRKFFTLTP
+908 FDWRKFFTLTP

-937 NGEQSFTDNT
+937 NGEQSFTENT

-954 AISVPHEKA
+954 AISVPHERA

-984 DRNESGKT
+984 DRNEGGKT
-992 NDEMDTAI
+992 DEEMETAI

-1067 VESRKFSEMLED
+1067 VESKKFSEMLED

-1101 FAEQMKEADK
+1101 FAAQMKEADQ
-1111 RGEKLGLDYREYAF
+1111 RGDKLGLDYREYAF

-1136 SILGDE
+1136 AILGDD
-1142 ILKHIAQELLK
+1142 ILRHIAQELLK
-1153 TVRSSTT
+1153 TVRNSTT
-1160 IDWTIKESVQANL
+1160 IDWTIKESVQATL
-1173 RRNIRRILRKFG
+1173 RRNVRRILRKFG

-1210 KNGDNKEE
+1210 KNGEKKEE

>member
-1 MRNSIT
+1 MASIT
-7 ENEIEEISIGYLQ
+7 ENEIEEIALSYLQ
-20 GLGYKYLNG
+20 NLGYSYILG
-29 LVMSPDGEHPERQ
+29 TDISPDGEHPERQ
-42 YNEVVLTTRLRDA
+42 YNEVVLVTRLRDA
-55 IDKLNPT
+55 IDKLNPN
-62 ITQDAKED
+62 ISQDAKED

-75 LRTESPNQLINN
+75 LRTESPNLLVNN
-87 ENFHRYLTDGV
+87 ESFHRYLTDGV
-98 DVEVRTPSG
+98 DVEVRTESG
-107 IRGEKVYIVDFTNP
+107 IRGEKVYIVDFENP
-121 ENNEFLAVNQFTVI
+121 DNNEFLAVNQFTVI
-135 EAGAP
+135 EGN
-140 QRKRP
+140 QNKRP
-145 DIILFINGL
+145 DIILFVNGL

-168 ATIKSAFNQLQTY
+168 ANLKSAFNQLQTY
-181 KQAIPSL
+181 KQAISSL
-188 FTYNELLIVSDGWDA
+188 FTYNSLLIISDGWDA
-203 RCGTITSD
+203 RCGTITGD

-216 SWKTKDGKTTADHLQ
+216 TWKTKDGQTTADRLQ
-231 PQMEVMFLGMLN
+231 PQMEVMFYGMLN
-243 KTTLLDLIRQFIV
+243 KRTLLDLIRQFIV

-268 AAYHQYYAVNKAVES
+268 AAYHQYYAVNKAIES
-283 TVRASGFNS
+283 AVTASGN
-292 PPLEGWSQTGVVKR
+292 
-306 VSTNYFELPFNP
+306 N
-318 NLKQRARE
+318 
-326 LRQAG
+326 
-331 NLSEV
+331 
-336 LFWNQVKNKQF
+336 
-347 KQYDFD
+347 
-353 RQKIIGN
+353 
-360 YIVDFYCSNCNVVIE
+360 
-375 IDGSSHDYK
+375 
-384 QEYDAE
+384 
-390 RDAFL
+390 
-395 ESLGLTVIH
+395 
-404 IPVEDVMK
+404 
-412 RMGQVMDMLFEHPAF
+412 
-427 QEGNSQEPPRP
+427 
-438 SGTPPMEGNVG
+438 G

-497 QLHDTFTNCQQLLR
+497 QLHETFTNCQQLLR

-518 DRQDLRKLLK
+518 SRQDLRRLLK

-537 TIQKFMPMP
+537 TIQKFMPMQS
-546 DDIVQSSSPTGRV
+546 DIVQPD
-559 GGEGVVNEPSV
+559 NENIFSEPGV

-575 DIKALSERKNIVVV
+575 DIKALSERKNIVVI

-605 KHLRDALPYAT
+605 KHLRDALPNAT
-616 FIGFTGTPIETTDRN
+616 FIGFTGTPIETTDKN

-647 AVEDKATV
+647 AVNDKATV

-665 VHFAE
+665 VHFNE

-711 IRKIAEDLVYHFEQR
+711 LQKIAEDLVYHFEQR
-726 NAVLEGKAMI
+726 NAVLDGKAMI

-771 MTGSSSDALNMQQ
+771 MTGSSSDALNMQP
-784 HIRNKQ
+784 HIRNKPG
-790 RRKAIGDRLKNPID
+790 RKVIGDRLKNPND
-804 SLKLVIVRDMW
+804 PLKLVIVRDMW

-833 RGHSLMQ
+833 RGHNLMQ

-849 TEGKSGGLVVD
+849 TEGKEGGLVVD

-908 FAWRKFFTLTP
+908 FDWRKFFTLTH

-937 NGEQSFTDNT
+937 NGEQSFTENT

-954 AISVPHEKA
+954 AISVPHERA

-972 FQAIKSRLVKIS
+972 FQAIKTRLVKIS
-984 DRNESGKT
+984 DRNEAGRT
-992 NDEMDTAI
+992 DEEMETAI

-1020 GLKKPN
+1020 GLKKPS

-1067 VESRKFSEMLED
+1067 VESKKFSEMLED

-1111 RGEKLGLDYREYAF
+1111 RGDKLGLDYREYAF

-1136 SILGDE
+1136 AILGDD
-1142 ILKHIAQELLK
+1142 ILRHIAQELLK
-1153 TVRSSTT
+1153 TVRNSTT

-1210 KNGDNKEE
+1210 KNGDKNEE

>member
-7 ENEIEEISIGYLQ
+7 ENEIEDIALSYLQ
-20 GLGYKYLNG
+20 GLGYSYLLG
-29 LVMSPDGEHPERQ
+29 TVISPDGEHPERQ
-42 YNEVVLTTRLRDA
+42 YNEVVLVNRLRDA
-55 IDKLNPT
+55 IDKLNPS

-75 LRTESPNQLINN
+75 LRTESPNALINN

-98 DVEVRTPSG
+98 DVEVRTESG
-107 IRGEKVYIVDFTNP
+107 IRGEKIYIVDFTHP
-121 ENNEFLAVNQFTVI
+121 ENNEFLAVNQFTVV
-135 EAGAP
+135 EGN
-140 QRKRP
+140 QNKRP
-145 DIILFINGL
+145 DIILFVNGL

-168 ATIKSAFNQLQTY
+168 ANLKSAFNQLQTY

-188 FTYNELLIVSDGWDA
+188 FTYNSLLIISDGWDA
-203 RCGTITSD
+203 CCGTITSD
-211 YGRFM
+211 FGRFM
-216 SWKTKDGKTTADHLQ
+216 TWKTKDGKTEALQ
-231 PQMEVMFLGMLN
+231 NELGMQVLFHGMLN
-243 KTTLLDLIRQFIV
+243 KHTLLDLIRHFIV

-268 AAYHQYYAVNKAVES
+268 AAYHQYYAVNKAIES
-283 TVRASGFNS
+283 TLRAAGVQPSSPALRPRGEGSHYRSGLKFSGLINEARQLRQKQTKAEELFWELVRNRKF
-292 PPLEGWSQTGVVKR
+292 L
-306 VSTNYFELPFNP
+306 
-318 NLKQRARE
+318 NLKFR
-326 LRQAG
+326 RQH
-331 NLSEV
+331 
-336 LFWNQVKNKQF
+336 Q
-347 KQYDFD
+347 
-353 RQKIIGN
+353 IGH
-360 YIVDFYCSNCNVVIE
+360 YIADFYCNELKLVVE
-375 IDGSSHDYK
+375 FD
-384 QEYDAE
+384 
-390 RDAFL
+390 
-395 ESLGLTVIH
+395 
-404 IPVEDVMK
+404 
-412 RMGQVMDMLFEHPAF
+412 GQVHNNPERIKHDTTRDKFLTSSGFHILRFKNEELLNTPEKVFERLAQLAKP
-427 QEGNSQEPPRP
+427 SP
-438 SGTPPMEGNVG
+438 SGRGLGEG
-449 DRRGGVIWHTQ
+449 DRRAGVIWHTQ

-475 IIEPRMENPTLVILT
+475 IVEPRMENPTLVILT

-497 QLHDTFTNCQQLLR
+497 QLHETFTNCQQLLR

-518 DRQDLRKLLK
+518 SRRELGQLLK

-537 TIQKFMPMP
+537 TIQKFMPLR
-546 DDIVQSSSPTGRV
+546 DDVVQSV
-559 GGEGVVNEPSV
+559 DENVVNEPAV

-575 DIKALSERKNIVVV
+575 DIQALSERKNIVVI

-605 KHLRDALPYAT
+605 KHLRDALPNAT
-616 FIGFTGTPIETTDRN
+616 FIGFTGTPIETTDKN

-665 VHFAE
+665 VHFE
-670 DEKVTIDEQ
+670 ENEKVRLDEQ

-696 AKWTRLEAIVGNPNR
+696 QKWTRLEAIVGNPNR
-711 IRKIAEDLVYHFEQR
+711 LRKIAEDLVYHFEQR
-726 NAVLEGKAMI
+726 NAVLDGKAMI

-742 ICVELYEAIIK
+742 ICVDLYEAIIK

-771 MTGSSSDALNMQQ
+771 MTGSSSDALNMQP
-784 HIRNKQ
+784 HIRNKP
-790 RRKAIGDRLKNPID
+790 RRKAIGDRLKNPND
-804 SLKLVIVRDMW
+804 PLKLVIVRDMW

-833 RGHSLMQ
+833 RGHNLMQ

-849 TEGKSGGLVVD
+849 TEGKEGGLVVD
-860 YLGIAQELKTALADY
+860 YLGIAQELKTALAEY

-908 FAWRKFFTLTP
+908 FDWRKFFSLTP

-937 NGEQSFTDNT
+937 NGEQSFTENT

-954 AISVPHEKA
+954 AISVPHERA

-984 DRNESGKT
+984 DRNEGGKT
-992 NDEMDTAI
+992 DEEMETAI

-1067 VESRKFSEMLED
+1067 VESKKFSEMLED

-1136 SILGDE
+1136 AVLGDD
-1142 ILKHIAQELLK
+1142 ILRHIAQELLK
-1153 TVRSSTT
+1153 TVRNSTT
-1160 IDWTIKESVQANL
+1160 IDWTIKESVQSAL
-1173 RRNIRRILRKFG
+1173 RRNIRRILRLHG

-1193 AVETVITQA
+1193 AVDTVITQA
-1202 KMLAEDLV
+1202 KMLAVDLI
-1210 KNGDNKEE
+1210 NGNDKG

>member
-1 MRNSIT
+1 MNSIS
-7 ENEIEEISIGYLQ
+7 ENEIEEIALGYLQ
-20 GLGYKYLNG
+20 SLGYQCLNG
-29 LVMSPDGEHPERQ
+29 LVLSPDGECPERQ
-42 YNEVVLTTRLRDA
+42 YHEVVLAARLRAA
-55 IDKLNPT
+55 IDKLNPNLS
-62 ITQDAKED
+62 QDAKED

-75 LRTESPNQLINN
+75 LRTESPNALINN
-87 ENFHRYLTDGV
+87 ETFHRYLTDGV
-98 DVEVRTPSG
+98 DVEMRTESG
-107 IRGEKVYIVDFTNP
+107 IRGEKIYIVDFAHP

-135 EAGAP
+135 EGN
-140 QRKRP
+140 QNKRP
-145 DIILFINGL
+145 DIILFVNGL

-168 ATIKSAFNQLQTY
+168 ANLKSAFNQLQTY

-188 FTYNELLIVSDGWDA
+188 FTYNSLLIISDGWEA
-203 RCGTITSD
+203 RCGTITGD

-216 SWKTKDGKTTADHLQ
+216 TWKTKDGKTEALQ
-231 PQMEVMFLGMLN
+231 HELGMQVLFEGMLN
-243 KTTLLDLIRQFIV
+243 KHTLLDLIRHFIV
-256 FEKSDSKTLKKV
+256 FEKSGRDIASNVSKKV

-283 TVRASGFNS
+283 TVTASG
-292 PPLEGWSQTGVVKR
+292 
-306 VSTNYFELPFNP
+306 ST
-318 NLKQRARE
+318 
-326 LRQAG
+326 
-331 NLSEV
+331 
-336 LFWNQVKNKQF
+336 
-347 KQYDFD
+347 
-353 RQKIIGN
+353 
-360 YIVDFYCSNCNVVIE
+360 
-375 IDGSSHDYK
+375 
-384 QEYDAE
+384 
-390 RDAFL
+390 
-395 ESLGLTVIH
+395 
-404 IPVEDVMK
+404 
-412 RMGQVMDMLFEHPAF
+412 
-427 QEGNSQEPPRP
+427 
-438 SGTPPMEGNVG
+438 G

-475 IIEPRMENPTLVILT
+475 IVEPRMENPTLVILT

-497 QLHDTFTNCQQLLR
+497 QLHETFTNCQQLLR

-518 DRQDLRKLLK
+518 SRQDLRKLLK

-537 TIQKFMPMP
+537 TIQKFFPERT
-546 DDIVQSSSPTGRV
+546 DV
-559 GGEGVVNEPSV
+559 GATLAVAQNITQEPSI

-575 DIKALSERKNIVVV
+575 DIQALSERKNIVVI

-605 KHLRDALPYAT
+605 KHLRDALPNAT
-616 FIGFTGTPIETTDRN
+616 FIGFTGTPIETGDKN

-665 VHFAE
+665 VHFNE
-670 DEKVTIDEQ
+670 DEKVTLDEQ

-696 AKWTRLEAIVGNPNR
+696 QKWTRLEAIVGNPNR
-711 IRKIAEDLVYHFEQR
+711 LQKIAEDLVYHFEQR
-726 NAVLEGKAMI
+726 NAILDGKAMI

-753 IRPLWHS
+753 LRPLWHS
-760 DDDDKGTIKVI
+760 DEDDQGAIKVI
-771 MTGSSSDALNMQQ
+771 MTGSSSDALNMQP
-784 HIRNKQ
+784 HIRNKP
-790 RRKAIGDRLKNPID
+790 RRKAIGDRLKNPKD
-804 SLKLVIVRDMW
+804 PLKLVIVRDMW

-833 RGHSLMQ
+833 RGHNLMQ

-849 TEGKSGGLVVD
+849 TEGKEGGLVVD

-908 FAWRKFFTLTP
+908 FDWRKFFTLTP
-919 EEKLKFIPV
+919 EDKLKFIPV

-937 NGEQSFTDNT
+937 NGEQSFTENT

-954 AISVPHEKA
+954 AISVPHERA

-984 DRNESGKT
+984 DRNEGGKT
-992 NDEMDTAI
+992 DEEMETAI

-1067 VESRKFSEMLED
+1067 VESKKFSEMLED

-1101 FAEQMKEADK
+1101 FAQEMKAADQ
-1111 RGEKLGLDYREYAF
+1111 RGERLGLDYREYAF

-1136 SILGDE
+1136 AILGDD

-1153 TVRSSTT
+1153 TVRNSTT
-1160 IDWTIKESVQANL
+1160 IDWTIKESVQAEL
-1173 RRNIRRILRKFG
+1173 RRNIKRILRKFG

-1193 AVETVITQA
+1193 AVDTVIAQA
-1202 KMLAEDLV
+1202 KLLAEDLV
-1210 KNGDNKEE
+1210 KNGNKNEQ

>member
-1 MRNSIT
+1 MKNSIT
-7 ENEIEEISIGYLQ
+7 ENQIEEIALGYLQ
-20 GLGYKYLNG
+20 SLGYEYLNG
-29 LVMSPDGEHPERQ
+29 VNISPDGDHPERK

-55 IDKLNPT
+55 IDKLNPN
-62 ITQDAKED
+62 ISQDAKED

-75 LRTESPNQLINN
+75 LRTESPNALINN

-98 DVEVRTPSG
+98 DVEMRTENG
-107 IRGEKVYIVDFTNP
+107 IRGEKIYIVDFEKP
-121 ENNEFLAVNQFTVI
+121 ENNEFLAVNQFTVV
-135 EAGAP
+135 EGN
-140 QRKRP
+140 QNKRP
-145 DIILFINGL
+145 DIILFVNGL

-168 ATIKSAFNQLQTY
+168 ANLKSAFNQLQTY

-188 FTYNELLIVSDGWDA
+188 FTYNSLLIISDGWDA

-216 SWKTKDGKTTADHLQ
+216 TWKTKDGQTTADHLQ
-231 PQMEVMFLGMLN
+231 PQMEVMFHGMLN
-243 KTTLLDLIRQFIV
+243 KHTLLDLIRHFVV

-283 TVRASGFNS
+283 TVTASG
-292 PPLEGWSQTGVVKR
+292 
-306 VSTNYFELPFNP
+306 
-318 NLKQRARE
+318 
-326 LRQAG
+326 
-331 NLSEV
+331 
-336 LFWNQVKNKQF
+336 
-347 KQYDFD
+347 
-353 RQKIIGN
+353 
-360 YIVDFYCSNCNVVIE
+360 SN
-375 IDGSSHDYK
+375 
-384 QEYDAE
+384 
-390 RDAFL
+390 
-395 ESLGLTVIH
+395 
-404 IPVEDVMK
+404 
-412 RMGQVMDMLFEHPAF
+412 
-427 QEGNSQEPPRP
+427 
-438 SGTPPMEGNVG
+438 G
-449 DRRGGVIWHTQ
+449 DRRGGVVWHTQ

-497 QLHDTFTNCQQLLR
+497 QLHETFTNCQQLLR

-518 DRQDLRKLLK
+518 SRKELRQLLK

-537 TIQKFMPMP
+537 TIQKFMPIP
-546 DDIVQSSSPTGRV
+546 ADIVQP
-559 GGEGVVNEPSV
+559 ENENVVNEPSV

-575 DIKALSERKNIVVV
+575 DIQALSERKNIVVI

-605 KHLRDALPYAT
+605 KHLRDALPNAT
-616 FIGFTGTPIETTDRN
+616 FIGFTGTPIETTDKN

-647 AVEDKATV
+647 AVNDKATV

-665 VHFAE
+665 VHFNE
-670 DEKVTIDEQ
+670 DEKVSLDEQ

-696 AKWTRLEAIVGNPNR
+696 QKWTRLEAIVGNPNR
-711 IRKIAEDLVYHFEQR
+711 LQKIAEDLVYHFEQR
-726 NAVLEGKAMI
+726 NAVLDGKAMI

-742 ICVELYEAIIK
+742 ICVELYDAIIK
-753 IRPLWHS
+753 IRPHWHS

-771 MTGSSSDALNMQQ
+771 MTGSSSDPLNMQP
-784 HIRNKQ
+784 HIRNKP
-790 RRKAIGDRLKNPID
+790 RRKAIGDRLKNPND
-804 SLKLVIVRDMW
+804 PLKLVIVRDMW

-833 RGHSLMQ
+833 RGHNLMQ

-849 TEGKSGGLVVD
+849 TEGKEGGLVVD

-908 FAWRKFFTLTP
+908 FDWRKFFTLTP

-937 NGEQSFTDNT
+937 NGEQSFTENT

-954 AISVPHEKA
+954 AISVPHERA

-984 DRNESGKT
+984 DRNEGGKT
-992 NDEMDTAI
+992 DEEMETAI

-1012 VIDIFDAA
+1012 IIDIFDAA

-1067 VESRKFSEMLED
+1067 VESKKFSEMLED

-1101 FAEQMKEADK
+1101 FAQQMKEADK

-1136 SILGDE
+1136 AILGDD

-1153 TVRSSTT
+1153 TVRNSTT
-1160 IDWTIKESVQANL
+1160 IDWTIKESVQATL
-1173 RRNIRRILRKFG
+1173 RRNVRRILRKFG

-1210 KNGDNKEE
+1210 KNGDKKEE

>member
-1 MRNSIT
+1 MASIT
-7 ENEIEEISIGYLQ
+7 ENEIEAIALSYLQ
-20 GLGYKYLNG
+20 NLGYSYILG
-29 LVMSPDGEHPERQ
+29 TTLSPDGEHPERQ
-42 YNEVVLTTRLRDA
+42 YTDVVLTTRLRDA

-75 LRTESPNQLINN
+75 LRTESPNALINN
-87 ENFHRYLTDGV
+87 EIFHKYLTEGV
-98 DVEVRTPSG
+98 DVEVRTADG
-107 IRGEKVYIVDFTNP
+107 IRGEKVYIVDFVHA
-121 ENNEFLAVNQFTVI
+121 ENNEFLAINQFTII
-135 EAGAP
+135 EGS
-140 QRKRP
+140 QNKRP
-145 DIILFINGL
+145 DLILFINGL

-168 ATIKSAFNQLQTY
+168 ATIKSAYNQLQTY
-181 KQAIPSL
+181 KQTIPSL
-188 FTYNELLIVSDGWDA
+188 FTYNELLIVTDGWDA
-203 RCGTITSD
+203 LCGTVTSD
-211 YGRFM
+211 FGRFM
-216 SWKTKDGKTTADHLQ
+216 SWKTKDGETTADHLQ
-231 PQMEVMFLGMLN
+231 PQMEVMFYGMLN
-243 KTTLLDLIRQFIV
+243 KKTLLDLIRQFVV
-256 FEKSDSKTLKKV
+256 FEKSDTKTLKKV

-283 TVRASGFNS
+283 TVIAS
-292 PPLEGWSQTGVVKR
+292 
-306 VSTNYFELPFNP
+306 ST
-318 NLKQRARE
+318 
-326 LRQAG
+326 
-331 NLSEV
+331 
-336 LFWNQVKNKQF
+336 
-347 KQYDFD
+347 
-353 RQKIIGN
+353 
-360 YIVDFYCSNCNVVIE
+360 
-375 IDGSSHDYK
+375 H
-384 QEYDAE
+384 
-390 RDAFL
+390 
-395 ESLGLTVIH
+395 
-404 IPVEDVMK
+404 
-412 RMGQVMDMLFEHPAF
+412 
-427 QEGNSQEPPRP
+427 
-438 SGTPPMEGNVG
+438 G

-460 GSGKSLSMVFFSGKL
+460 GSGKSLSMVFYSGKL

-497 QLHDTFTNCQQLLR
+497 QLHETFTNCQQLLR
-511 QEPQKAE
+511 QKPQKAE
-518 DRQDLRKLLK
+518 SRIDLQNLLT
-528 VASGGIVFT
+528 VNSGGIVFT
-537 TIQKFMPMP
+537 TIQKFLPET
-546 DDIVQSSSPTGRV
+546 DDDVEIQD
-559 GGEGVVNEPSV
+559 GVIAEPSV
-570 EYIGA
+570 KYIGA
-575 DIKALSERKNIVVV
+575 KIKAFSERRNIIVI

-605 KHLRDALPYAT
+605 KKLRDALPNAT
-616 FIGFTGTPIETTDRN
+616 FIGFTGTPIESTDRN

-647 AVEDKATV
+647 AVNDKATV

-670 DEKVTIDEQ
+670 DEKVHLDEQ

-711 IRKIAEDLVYHFEQR
+711 IAKIAEDLVYHFEQR
-726 NAVLEGKAMI
+726 NAVLDGKAMI

-742 ICVELYEAIIK
+742 ICVDLYDAIIK

-771 MTGSSSDALNMQQ
+771 MTGSSSDALNMQP
-784 HIRNKQ
+784 HIRNKPK
-790 RRKAIGDRLKNPID
+790 RKAIGDRLKNPSD

-833 RGHSLMQ
+833 RGHNLMQ

-849 TEGKSGGLVVD
+849 TEGKEGGLVVD
-860 YLGIAQELKTALADY
+860 YLGIAQELKSALAEY

-908 FAWRKFFTLTP
+908 FDWRKFFTLLP

-954 AISVPHEKA
+954 AISVPHDKA

-972 FQAIKSRLVKIS
+972 FQAIKTRLQKIS
-984 DRNESGKT
+984 DRNEDGKT
-992 NDEMDTAI
+992 DEEMETAI

-1056 DEIKKRTKINL
+1056 DEIRKRTKINL
-1067 VESRKFSEMLED
+1067 VESKKFSEMLED

-1101 FAEQMKEADK
+1101 FAEQIKEADK

-1125 YTALEVNNSAV
+1125 YTALEVNNTAV
-1136 SILGDE
+1136 ALLGDE

-1153 TVRSSTT
+1153 TVRNSTT
-1160 IDWTIKESVQANL
+1160 IDWTIKESVQSAL
-1173 RRNIRRILRKFG
+1173 RRNIRRILRLHG

-1193 AVETVITQA
+1193 AVDTVITQA
-1202 KMLAEDLV
+1202 KILAEDLINS
-1210 KNGDNKEE
+1210 KTTDE

>member
-1 MRNSIT
+1 MRNSIS
-7 ENEIEEISIGYLQ
+7 ENEIEEIALGYLQ
-20 GLGYKYLNG
+20 NLGYGYVLG
-29 LVMSPDGEHPERQ
+29 IDISPDGDHPERQ
-42 YNEVVLTTRLRDA
+42 YNEVVMTTRLRDA
-55 IDKLNPT
+55 IDKLNPS
-62 ITQDAKED
+62 ISQDAKED

-75 LRTESPNQLINN
+75 LRTESPNALINN
-87 ENFHRYLTDGV
+87 ETFHKYLTDGV
-98 DVEVRTPSG
+98 DVEIRTADG
-107 IRGEKVYIVDFTNP
+107 IRGEKVELIDFGNP
-121 ENNEFLAVNQFTVI
+121 QNNEFLAINQFTII
-135 EAGAP
+135 EGN
-140 QRKRP
+140 QNKRP
-145 DIILFINGL
+145 DLILFVNGL

-168 ATIKSAFNQLQTY
+168 ATIKSAYNQLQTY
-181 KQAIPSL
+181 KHAIPSL
-188 FTYNELLIVSDGWDA
+188 FTYNELMIISDGWDA
-203 RCGTITSD
+203 KSGTLTSD

-216 SWKTKDGKTTADHLQ
+216 PWKTKDGKTEASHLEMSMQ
-231 PQMEVMFLGMLN
+231 VMFDGMLN
-243 KTTLLDLIRQFIV
+243 KQTLLDLIRQFVV

-268 AAYHQYYAVNKAVES
+268 AAYHQYYAVNKAIES
-283 TVRASGFNS
+283 SVTASS
-292 PPLEGWSQTGVVKR
+292 VTGD
-306 VSTNYFELPFNP
+306 
-318 NLKQRARE
+318 Q
-326 LRQAG
+326 
-331 NLSEV
+331 
-336 LFWNQVKNKQF
+336 
-347 KQYDFD
+347 
-353 RQKIIGN
+353 
-360 YIVDFYCSNCNVVIE
+360 
-375 IDGSSHDYK
+375 
-384 QEYDAE
+384 
-390 RDAFL
+390 
-395 ESLGLTVIH
+395 
-404 IPVEDVMK
+404 
-412 RMGQVMDMLFEHPAF
+412 
-427 QEGNSQEPPRP
+427 
-438 SGTPPMEGNVG
+438 
-449 DRRGGVIWHTQ
+449 RGGVIWHTQ

-475 IIEPRMENPTLVILT
+475 IIDPRMKNPTLVILT

-497 QLHDTFTNCQQLLR
+497 QLHETFTNCQQLLR
-511 QEPQKAE
+511 QEPKKAE
-518 DRQDLRKLLK
+518 DRKDLRNLLK

-537 TIQKFMPMP
+537 TIQKFMPMQT
-546 DDIVQSSSPTGRV
+546 DIVQDGNSNA
-559 GGEGVVNEPSV
+559 VNEPSV

-605 KHLRDALPYAT
+605 KHLRDALPNAT
-616 FIGFTGTPIETTDRN
+616 FIGFTGTPIETTDKN

-647 AVEDKATV
+647 AVDDKATV

-665 VHFAE
+665 IHFEE
-670 DEKVTIDEQ
+670 DEKVSLDEQ

-711 IRKIAEDLVYHFEQR
+711 IQKIAEDLVYHFEQR
-726 NAVLEGKAMI
+726 NAVLDGKAMI

-742 ICVELYEAIIK
+742 ICVELYDAIIK

-771 MTGSSSDALNMQQ
+771 MTGSSSDALNMQA
-784 HIRNKQ
+784 HIRNKPK
-790 RRKAIGDRLKNPID
+790 RKAIGDRLKNPVD

-833 RGHSLMQ
+833 RGHNLMQ

-849 TEGKSGGLVVD
+849 TEGKEGGLVVD
-860 YLGIAQELKTALADY
+860 YLGIAQELKSALAEY

-908 FAWRKFFTLTP
+908 FDWRKFFTLTP

-963 MAIRDDVAL
+963 MAIRDHVAL

-984 DRNESGKT
+984 DRNEGGKGGE
-992 NDEMDTAI
+992 EMETAI

-1026 IEILDERFLQELKDL
+1026 IEILDERFLQELKDM
-1041 PQKNLAVELLKKLLK
+1041 PHKNLAVELLKKLLK

-1067 VESRKFSEMLED
+1067 VESKKFSEMLED

-1111 RGEKLGLDYREYAF
+1111 RGDKLGLDYREYAF
-1125 YTALEVNNSAV
+1125 YTALEVSNNAV
-1136 SILGDE
+1136 AVLGDD
-1142 ILKHIAQELLK
+1142 ILRHIAQELLK
-1153 TVRSSTT
+1153 TVRNSTT
-1160 IDWTIKESVQANL
+1160 VDWTIKESVQSAL
-1173 RRNIRRILRKFG
+1173 RRNIRRILRLHG

-1193 AVETVITQA
+1193 AVDTVITQA

-1210 KNGDNKEE
+1210 KNGDAPKE

>member
-7 ENEIEEISIGYLQ
+7 ENEIEEIALSYLQ
-20 GLGYKYLNG
+20 NLGYTYLNG
-29 LVMSPDGEHPERQ
+29 LDISPDGEHPERQ
-42 YNEVVLTTRLRDA
+42 YTDVLLATRLRDA

-75 LRTESPNQLINN
+75 LRTESPNALINN
-87 ENFHRYLTDGV
+87 ETFHKYLTEGV
-98 DVEVRTPSG
+98 DVEVRTADG
-107 IRGEKVYIVDFTNP
+107 IRGEKVYIVDFENA
-121 ENNEFLAVNQFTVI
+121 ENNEFLAINQFTII
-135 EAGAP
+135 EGS
-140 QRKRP
+140 QNKRP
-145 DIILFINGL
+145 DIILFVNGL

-168 ATIKSAFNQLQTY
+168 ATIKSAYNQLQTY

-203 RCGTITSD
+203 LCGTVTSD
-211 YGRFM
+211 FGRFM
-216 SWKTKDGKTTADHLQ
+216 SWKTKDGETTADHLQ
-231 PQMEVMFLGMLN
+231 PQMEVMFYGMLN
-243 KTTLLDLIRQFIV
+243 KKTLLDLIRQFVV
-256 FEKSDSKTLKKV
+256 FEKSDTKTLKKV

-283 TVRASGFNS
+283 TVIASS
-292 PPLEGWSQTGVVKR
+292 
-306 VSTNYFELPFNP
+306 
-318 NLKQRARE
+318 
-326 LRQAG
+326 
-331 NLSEV
+331 
-336 LFWNQVKNKQF
+336 
-347 KQYDFD
+347 
-353 RQKIIGN
+353 
-360 YIVDFYCSNCNVVIE
+360 SN
-375 IDGSSHDYK
+375 
-384 QEYDAE
+384 
-390 RDAFL
+390 
-395 ESLGLTVIH
+395 
-404 IPVEDVMK
+404 
-412 RMGQVMDMLFEHPAF
+412 
-427 QEGNSQEPPRP
+427 
-438 SGTPPMEGNVG
+438 G

-460 GSGKSLSMVFFSGKL
+460 GSGKSLSMVFYSGKL

-497 QLHDTFTNCQQLLR
+497 QLHETFTNCQQLLR

-518 DRQDLRKLLK
+518 DRKDLRKLLK

-537 TIQKFMPMP
+537 TIQKFMPMQT
-546 DDIVQSSSPTGRV
+546 DIVQSENPNIVS
-559 GGEGVVNEPSV
+559 EPSV

-575 DIKALSERKNIVVV
+575 DIQALSERKNIVVV

-605 KHLRDALPYAT
+605 KHLRDALPNAT
-616 FIGFTGTPIETTDRN
+616 FIGFTGTPIESTDRN

-647 AVEDKATV
+647 AVNDKATV

-670 DEKVTIDEQ
+670 DEKVHIDEQ

-711 IRKIAEDLVYHFEQR
+711 IAKIAEDLVYHFEQR
-726 NAVLEGKAMI
+726 NGVLDGKAMI

-742 ICVELYEAIIK
+742 ICVDLYDAIIK

-771 MTGSSSDALNMQQ
+771 MTGSSSDALNMQP
-784 HIRNKQ
+784 HIRNKPK
-790 RRKAIGDRLKNPID
+790 RKAIGDRLKNPND

-833 RGHSLMQ
+833 RGHNLMQ

-849 TEGKSGGLVVD
+849 TEGKEGGLVVD
-860 YLGIAQELKTALADY
+860 YLGIAQELKTALAEY

-908 FAWRKFFTLTP
+908 FDWRKFFTLLP

-972 FQAIKSRLVKIS
+972 FQAIKTRLQKIS
-984 DRNESGKT
+984 DRNEGGKT
-992 NDEMDTAI
+992 DEEMETAI

-1067 VESRKFSEMLED
+1067 VESKKFSEMLED

-1101 FAEQMKEADK
+1101 FAEQIKQADK
-1111 RGEKLGLDYREYAF
+1111 RGENLGLDYREYAF
-1125 YTALEVNNSAV
+1125 YTALEVNNTAV
-1136 SILGDE
+1136 ALLGDE

-1153 TVRSSTT
+1153 TVRNSTT
-1160 IDWTIKESVQANL
+1160 IDWTIKESVQSAL
-1173 RRNIRRILRKFG
+1173 RRNIRRILRLHG

-1193 AVETVITQA
+1193 AVDTVISQA
-1202 KMLAEDLV
+1202 KMLAEDLI
-1210 KNGDNKEE
+1210 NNKPKDE

>member
-7 ENEIEEISIGYLQ
+7 ENEIEEIALSYLQ
-20 GLGYKYLNG
+20 GLGYAYQLG
-29 LVMSPDGEHPERQ
+29 TVISPDGEHPERQ
-42 YNEVVLTTRLRDA
+42 YNEVVLVTRLRDA
-55 IDKLNPT
+55 IDKLNPN
-62 ITQDAKED
+62 ISQDAKED

-75 LRTESPNQLINN
+75 LRTESPNALINN

-98 DVEVRTPSG
+98 DVEMRTESG
-107 IRGEKVYIVDFTNP
+107 IRGEKIYIVDFENP
-121 ENNEFLAVNQFTVI
+121 ENNEFLAVNQFTVV
-135 EAGAP
+135 EGN
-140 QRKRP
+140 QNKRP
-145 DIILFINGL
+145 DIILFVNGL

-168 ATIKSAFNQLQTY
+168 ANLKSAFNQLQTY

-188 FTYNELLIVSDGWDA
+188 FTYNSLLIISDGWDA

-216 SWKTKDGKTTADHLQ
+216 TWKTKDGQTTADHLQ
-231 PQMEVMFLGMLN
+231 PQMEVMFHGMLN
-243 KTTLLDLIRQFIV
+243 KHTLLDLIRQFIV

-283 TVRASGFNS
+283 TVTASG
-292 PPLEGWSQTGVVKR
+292 R
-306 VSTNYFELPFNP
+306 
-318 NLKQRARE
+318 
-326 LRQAG
+326 
-331 NLSEV
+331 
-336 LFWNQVKNKQF
+336 
-347 KQYDFD
+347 
-353 RQKIIGN
+353 
-360 YIVDFYCSNCNVVIE
+360 
-375 IDGSSHDYK
+375 H
-384 QEYDAE
+384 
-390 RDAFL
+390 
-395 ESLGLTVIH
+395 
-404 IPVEDVMK
+404 
-412 RMGQVMDMLFEHPAF
+412 
-427 QEGNSQEPPRP
+427 
-438 SGTPPMEGNVG
+438 G

-497 QLHDTFTNCQQLLR
+497 QLHETFTNCQQLLR

-518 DRQDLRKLLK
+518 SRKELRQLLK

-546 DDIVQSSSPTGRV
+546 TDIVQP
-559 GGEGVVNEPSV
+559 ENENVVNEPSV

-575 DIKALSERKNIVVV
+575 DIQALSERKNIVVI

-605 KHLRDALPYAT
+605 KHLRDALPNAT
-616 FIGFTGTPIETTDRN
+616 FIGFTGTPIETTDKN

-647 AVEDKATV
+647 AVNDKATV

-665 VHFAE
+665 VHFNE
-670 DEKVTIDEQ
+670 DEKVSLDEQ

-711 IRKIAEDLVYHFEQR
+711 LQKIAEDLVYHFEQR
-726 NAVLEGKAMI
+726 NAVLDGKAMI

-771 MTGSSSDALNMQQ
+771 MTGSSSDALNMQA
-784 HIRNKQ
+784 HIRNKP
-790 RRKAIGDRLKNPID
+790 RRKAIGDRLKNPND
-804 SLKLVIVRDMW
+804 PLKLVIVRDMW

-833 RGHSLMQ
+833 RGHNLMQ

-849 TEGKSGGLVVD
+849 TEGKEGGLVVD

-908 FAWRKFFTLTP
+908 FDWRKFFTLTH

-937 NGEQSFTDNT
+937 NGEQSFTENT

-954 AISVPHEKA
+954 AISVPHERA

-984 DRNESGKT
+984 DRNEGGKT
-992 NDEMDTAI
+992 DEEMETAI
-1000 KQIISEAITADN
+1000 KQIISDAITADN

-1067 VESRKFSEMLED
+1067 VESKKFSEMLED

-1111 RGEKLGLDYREYAF
+1111 RGDKLGLDYREYAF

-1136 SILGDE
+1136 AVLGDD
-1142 ILKHIAQELLK
+1142 ILRHIAQELLK
-1153 TVRSSTT
+1153 TVRNSTT
-1160 IDWTIKESVQANL
+1160 IDWTIKESVQSAL
-1173 RRNIRRILRKFG
+1173 RRNIRRILRLHG

-1193 AVETVITQA
+1193 AVDTVITQA

-1210 KNGDNKEE
+1210 KNGDKKEE